1 MNNDTVEFVLGF
13 KRILDVEFDE
23 DPREKLKIF
32 KPHIA
37 HKTQAKLKKEDA
49 SDSDE
54 ADDREYSNNQLFKY
68 KH

>member
-13 KRILDVEFDE
+13 KKILEVEFDE
-23 DPREKLKIF
+23 DPREKLKAF

-37 HKTQAKLKKEDA
+37 HKGVVKKFNEEE

-54 ADDREYSNNQLFKY
+54 KDDREYTNNQLFQY